1 MVRLG
6 MVGMALLLP
15 VLLGG
20 AVMAA
25 GLPGGASSLQETYQD
40 WRVICAQPEAKNL
53 ICTFSQLQTNQQG
66 QRVLAI
72 EMTPSGAAAASG
84 NLVLPFGLL
93 LDAGAVL
100 QVDEAAPAAAQRF
113 STCLPDGCVA
123 PIAFT
128 GEALSALRAGTKL
141 NVHLQPADGGGTM
154 VLPISLRGF
163 SRAFERT
170 LELLGAP

>member
-1 MVRLG
+1 MVRSG
-6 MVGMALLLP
+6 VAGMAPLLLGVP
-15 VLLGG
+15 AL
-20 AVMAA
+20 AA

-40 WRVICAQPEAKNL
+40 WRVICAQPEAGNL
-53 ICTFSQLQTNQQG
+53 VCAFSQLQTNQDG

-72 EMTPSGAAAASG
+72 EMRPSGAEAASG

-100 QVDEAAPAAAQRF
+100 QVDEATPGAAQRF
-113 STCLPDGCVA
+113 STCLPNGCVA
-123 PIAFT
+123 PISFT
-128 GEALSALRAGTKL
+128 AEALSTLRAGQKM
-141 NVHLQPADGGGTM
+141 NVHLQAADGGGTM
-154 VLPISLRGF
+154 VLPISLQGF